1 LFVVA
6 SKVDFGCRAPLQRVG
21 MSSPHWPNDNKMNGW
36 LFYKLAW
43 FLNRT
48 SQFPFA
54 RRLQGLYSRT
64 CQVEGALLRPTR
76 EAMRNEIGFRLAA
89 ALGLG
94 EAGSQ

>member
-1 LFVVA
+1 
-6 SKVDFGCRAPLQRVG
+6 
-21 MSSPHWPNDNKMNGW
+21 MNGW

-64 CQVEGALLRPTR
+64 RQVEGAFLRPQG
-76 EAMRNEIGFRLAA
+76 ASRNEIGFRLAA
-89 ALGLG
+89 ALGLR
-94 EAGSQ
+94 EAGSP